1 MTGEI
6 SPSPSRSLWTVL
18 CERLGSIYEIAEG
31 TNKTRLQS
39 MEGLRGLAIL
49 LVFLSHYQ
57 NIILGHMGIGGPLN
71 KFGLGMMEA
80 GGTGVDL
87 FFVLSGMLIYRAV
100 LKPNLKVTKFLRRRA
115 QRIYP
120 TFLAVFAIYVA
131 MNILLMMGPPRP
143 PPYNARIPASV
154 IPAIGY
160 LLANLAF
167 LPGLF
172 PIQPLLNVAWSLSYE
187 WFFYLSLPFIVMA
200 AGLTVRKPMSRVR
213 IFLSVTVLFWAASY
227 AFPDVFFMRSNPIR
241 ASHIGIIMFFCGMI
255 LSDLMEAGFKHVSR
269 WADSAG
275 LVLLLAGLAVPFAL
289 GYEGFRLLTPNPQT
303 VRTEALTA
311 GALFVGFGIAVF
323 CTLNGH
329 YWLNRIFR
337 WTPLRWLG
345 NMSYS
350 FYLIHG
356 LPMHVIALLLA
367 RAAIPSMGMA
377 ALITVIIVM
386 LPVTFLVT
394 SAVSTVLFWYV
405 EKPFSLVV
413 KRPASNLEAALQQTA
428 P

>member
-6 SPSPSRSLWTVL
+6 IHSPSRSLWTVL
-18 CERLGSIYEIAEG
+18 RERLGAIYEIAEG

-57 NIILGHMGIGGPLN
+57 NIILGHLGIGGTLN
-71 KFGLGMMEA
+71 RLGLGMMEA

-100 LKPNLKVTKFLRRRA
+100 LKPNLKVTKFLKRRA

-143 PPYNARIPASV
+143 PPYNARIPMSV
-154 IPAIGY
+154 VPAIGY

-187 WFFYLSLPFIVMA
+187 WFFYLSLPFIVIA
-200 AGLTVRKPMSRVR
+200 AGLTARKPASRAR
-213 IFLSVTVLFWAASY
+213 IFLSAAVLFWAASCL
-227 AFPDVFFMRSNPIR
+227 FPDVFFMRSNPIR
-241 ASHIGIIMFFCGMI
+241 ASHIGVIMFFCGMI
-255 LSDLMEAGFKHVSR
+255 LSDLMDAGFKHVSR
-269 WADSAG
+269 LADGIA
-275 LVLLLAGLAVPFAL
+275 LVLLVVALAAPFYY
-289 GYEGFRLLTPNPQT
+289 GYEGFRLLPPSPET
-303 VRTEALTA
+303 VRTEALIA

-323 CTLNGH
+323 CTLNGNH
-329 YWLNRIFR
+329 LLNRIFR

-356 LPMHVIALLLA
+356 LPMHAIALLMA
-367 RAAIPSMGMA
+367 RAAVPSMGTAM
-377 ALITVIIVM
+377 LITVIVAM
-386 LPVTFLVT
+386 LPVTFLIT

>member
-6 SPSPSRSLWTVL
+6 LHSPSRSLWTVL
-18 CERLGSIYEIAEG
+18 RERLGTIYEIAEG

-57 NIILGHMGIGGPLN
+57 NIILGHMGIGGTLN
-71 KFGLGMMEA
+71 RLGLGMMEA

-120 TFLAVFAIYVA
+120 TFLAVFAIYIA
-131 MNILLMMGPPRP
+131 MNVLLMMGPPRP
-143 PPYNARIPASV
+143 PPYNARIPTSV
-154 IPAIGY
+154 VPAIGY

-200 AGLTVRKPMSRVR
+200 AGLTVRKPISRAR
-213 IFLSVTVLFWAASY
+213 IFLSVTVLFWVATY
-227 AFPDVFFMRSNPIR
+227 LFPEVFFMRSNPIR
-241 ASHIGIIMFFCGMI
+241 ASHTGIIMFFCGMI

-269 WADSAG
+269 WADWAG
-275 LVLLLAGLAVPFAL
+275 LVLLFAGLAVPFAF
-289 GYEGFRLLTPNPQT
+289 GYEGFRLLKPSPQT
-303 VRTEALTA
+303 VRTEALIA
-311 GALFVGFGIAVF
+311 GALFFGFGIAVF

-329 YWLNRIFR
+329 HLLNRIFR

-356 LPMHVIALLLA
+356 LPMHVIALLMV
-367 RAAIPSMGMA
+367 RAAIPSMGTTVMM
-377 ALITVIIVM
+377 TVIVVL
-386 LPVTFLVT
+386 LPVTFIIT

-405 EKPFSLVV
+405 EKPFSLIV